1 MVRSDELFHD
11 ILVALRPS
19 KFLVLQHDAVELE
32 VEEQTD
38 VLLYL
43 LGCPLRQIVVIGRIL
58 ARMAIHTGAAGR
70 KIDGEVTVFLANA
83 VRIRLG
89 HEIPHHVIQIR
100 GVRYLY
106 SARFGLNF
114 QLFLNI
120 LCQVWLDSDRSN
132 SFRETLF
139 SFHIVFA
146 YFCVLPS
153 YNPTN
158 RRYDIAKIL
167 KISELSKFYQTYFRP
182 THSFFRILHVLQ
194 SYK

>member
-114 QLFLNI
+114 QLF
-120 LCQVWLDSDRSN
+120 
-132 SFRETLF
+132 
-139 SFHIVFA
+139 
-146 YFCVLPS
+146 
-153 YNPTN
+153 
-158 RRYDIAKIL
+158 
-167 KISELSKFYQTYFRP
+167 
-182 THSFFRILHVLQ
+182 
-194 SYK
+194 